1 MKRTKLMAYAL
12 LMMICIAVNAAYS
25 LAHVQTAETALCA
38 APAMPAETSEHVN
51 TDVNTAAL
59 PTVPAEN
66 NENTAS
72 APTLEDTIRVQTANL
87 LWDSA
92 APESIQSLGELLTD
106 KKDTAAL
113 LAAAAAYNREKAE
126 KKEAEDAVAPAGPT
140 LVSLG
145 AFKMTA
151 YCPCPKCCGRWSRT
165 TSSGRTAVSSHT
177 VAVDPRVIP
186 MGSRIMINGKEYVA
200 EDTGGSIKGN
210 RIDIFFD
217 THSEAKQYGVQRAE
231 VFLIQQ

>member
-12 LMMICIAVNAAYS
+12 LMMICLAVNAAYS
-25 LAHVQTAETALCA
+25 LAHEQTAETALCA
-38 APAMPAETSEHVN
+38 APAMPAEVSEDAN

-59 PTVPAEN
+59 PTVFAPDEEA
-66 NENTAS
+66 T
-72 APTLEDTIRVQTANL
+72 APTLEDTIRVQTANW

-92 APESIQSLGELLTD
+92 APEPIQSLGELLTD
-106 KKDTAAL
+106 KSDAAAL
-113 LAAAAAYNREKAE
+113 LAAAAAYNQEQAAKQ
-126 KKEAEDAVAPAGPT
+126 EAEDTAAPAGPA

-145 AFKMTA
+145 SFKMTA

-165 TSSGRTAVSSHT
+165 TSSGRTAVSNHT

-186 MGSRIMINGKEYVA
+186 IGSRIMINGREYVA

-217 THSEAKQYGVQRAE
+217 THSEARQYGVQRAE
-231 VFLIQQ
+231 VFLIQ